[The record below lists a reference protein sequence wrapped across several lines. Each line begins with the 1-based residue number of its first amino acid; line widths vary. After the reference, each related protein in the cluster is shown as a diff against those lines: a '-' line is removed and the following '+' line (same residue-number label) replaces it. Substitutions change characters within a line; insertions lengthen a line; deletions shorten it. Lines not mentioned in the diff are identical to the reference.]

1 MIIAGFLPNILC
13 EGKDF
18 MATWFPGFPLLSHP
32 DLKYKVVVDEQVY
45 KIMEVNPAKEGFV
58 IKFKMKKS
66 PAQGWFNLAKD
77 FRLYTRNT
85 VYLVRQDPG

>member
-1 MIIAGFLPNILC
+1 MIKSFAILYLF
-13 EGKDF
+13 KDGVSMTISF
-18 MATWFPGFPLLSHP
+18 
-32 DLKYKVVVDEQVY
+32 DQVY

-66 PAQGWFNLAKD
+66 PVQGRFKLAKD